1 MGPVISDLLPLAIGV
16 AISPVPM
23 IAVILMLLAPRAGG
37 TSVGFLV
44 GWVLGI
50 VVVTVAV
57 LLLSGTVDLGS
68 STEPSAVASWIKL
81 LLGVALL
88 LLGVHQLRGSP
99 APGEQA
105 ALPKWMSA
113 IETFTP
119 AKSAGLG
126 FLLSALNPK
135 NLAMCIAAGLAIA
148 AGGLTGG
155 ETVAAVAI
163 YVVLAASTVA
173 VPVVAYLIAS
183 DRMAGPLERLK
194 VWLQQHNAAIMGI
207 LLLVLGTVLVG
218 KGLGGL
224 L

>member
-37 TSVGFLV
+37 TGLGFLV

-50 VVVTVAV
+50 VLVTVVVV
-57 LLLSGTVDLGS
+57 LLAGTVDLGNS
-68 STEPSAVASWIKL
+68 SEPSALASWIKL

-88 LLGVHQLRGSP
+88 LLGVQQLRSGP
-99 APGEQA
+99 APGEEA

-119 AKSAGLG
+119 AKATGLG

-135 NLAMCIAAGLAIA
+135 NLAMGIAAGLAIA

-155 ETVAAVAI
+155 ETVLAVAI
-163 YVVLAASTVA
+163 FVVLAASTVA

>member
-50 VVVTVAV
+50 VVVTVVA
-57 LLLSGTVDLGS
+57 LLLAGTADLGS
-68 STEPSAVASWIKL
+68 SSEPSALASWIKL
-81 LLGVALL
+81 ALGAALL
-88 LLGVHQLRGSP
+88 LLGIHQLRSGP
-99 APGEQA
+99 APGEEA

-119 AKSAGLG
+119 AKATGLG

-135 NLAMCIAAGLAIA
+135 NLAMCLAAGVTIA
-148 AGGLTGG
+148 AGGLADG
-155 ETVAAVAI
+155 ETVLAVAI
-163 YVVLAASTVA
+163 FVVLAASTVA

-183 DRMAGPLERLK
+183 ARMAGPLQRLK